1 MSGSPDILS
10 GTTEETMIYMRANS
24 GPRER
29 SVGTVRICTAASL
42 IAYPCGALLLALGPE
57 TSATKLVG
65 YSLILLAL
73 VAYAPLIGTSLQRIV
88 GEETKLLDEYELRLR
103 GRALSASYA
112 AFSVLALL
120 LVIYAAIAS
129 DKGLWVPTSY
139 DAFNGLFWG
148 VFLYASVM
156 PTAVLSWMVDPTCG
170 DE

>member
-1 MSGSPDILS
+1 MSGFPDIPS
-10 GTTEETMIYMRANS
+10 GVMEETMIYMRATN

-29 SVGTVRICTAASL
+29 SVVMVRICTAASL
-42 IAYPCGALLLALGPE
+42 IAYPFGVLILALGPD
-57 TSATKLVG
+57 SLATKLVG

-112 AFSVLALL
+112 ALSAVALL

-129 DKGLWVPTSY
+129 DTGLWVPSSY

-148 VFLYASVM
+148 VFLYASVI
-156 PTAVLSWMVDPTCG
+156 PTAVLSWMVDPTFG

>member
-1 MSGSPDILS
+1 
-10 GTTEETMIYMRANS
+10 
-24 GPRER
+24 
-29 SVGTVRICTAASL
+29 
-42 IAYPCGALLLALGPE
+42 
-57 TSATKLVG
+57 VG